1 MKYIKLNGIG
11 KYGNVFELAV
21 DALDI
26 KYMEAVNEITLI
38 RLTSDEFTVT
48 DSIDEI
54 IEKIEAPSNA
64 IAKLIKK
71 ITEDNDSTK
80 SFDINLN

>member
-26 KYMEAVNEITLI
+26 KYMEAINEITLI